1 MKARSVQTLLRPGR
15 PEDIEE
21 ISEISRQ
28 MWFGDEVEGGHE
40 FSVLTARNDTLHL
53 YREATYLQVA
63 VADGAVMGTLMARV
77 DGDEPHSD
85 MAAIEKDFERS
96 EKQLLESEHGQH
108 IVHYLQSDRHDTE
121 QMAERT
127 RQDSQAEILLFLLSP
142 AARGLHLGSRLFDN
156 FLTHLQKR
164 GGQSYYLYTDSDC
177 TYGFYDHRGMRRV
190 AEHME
195 APTVDGGSY
204 DKFIYRGE
212 VLDTL
217 RAKSGDDHS

>member
-63 VADGAVMGTLMARV
+63 VADGAVVGTLMARV

-121 QMAERT
+121 QMA
-127 RQDSQAEILLFLLSP
+127 
-142 AARGLHLGSRLFDN
+142 
-156 FLTHLQKR
+156 
-164 GGQSYYLYTDSDC
+164 
-177 TYGFYDHRGMRRV
+177 
-190 AEHME
+190 
-195 APTVDGGSY
+195 
-204 DKFIYRGE
+204 
-212 VLDTL
+212 
-217 RAKSGDDHS
+217 